1 MRKTNLKKA
10 VACGLL
16 ATMTATLMTGC
27 GGGTSTEGGSGS
39 TGGGSSK
46 KDDGAGQVYFLN
58 FKPEIADAYEAI
70 AKEYTEATGVEVK
83 VVTAASGTYEQ
94 TLKSEIAKADA
105 PTIFQINGPVGYQN
119 WKEYCADLTDTEFYG
134 MLQDPEM
141 AVKDGD
147 AVKAIPYAVEGYG
160 IIYNNAIMDKYFA
173 LEGKASSASSMDDIN
188 NFATLKEVVEDMQSH
203 AADLGI
209 EGVFASTS
217 LSAGNQWRWQT
228 HLANVPFQAEFADS
242 GNDENV
248 ILAGLAMDKVE
259 FKYNEN
265 FKNIFD
271 LYTNNSLT
279 EKGLLGSKSVDD
291 SMAEFALGKCAMVQN
306 GNWAWGQISE
316 VEGNTVKEEDIKMLP
331 IYIGLDGEEKQGLCV
346 GTENYLAIN
355 SNASE
360 ADQKASLDF
369 IQWLFSSPE
378 GKAHVQND
386 LGFITPFN
394 TFSDEEAPTDPLAK
408 EVYNWNGKEGY
419 KSVSWAFA
427 AFPSENFKDI
437 FGDAL
442 LQYVQGSME
451 WNDVVTTVQSAW
463 ETEKAN
469 SASAE

>member
-1 MRKTNLKKA
+1 MRKSNWKKV
-10 VACGLL
+10 VACGML
-16 ATMTATLMTGC
+16 ATMTASLMTGC
-27 GGGTSTEGGSGS
+27 GGGSSTEGGSGS
-39 TGGGSSK
+39 TGGSSK
-46 KDDGAGQVYFLN
+46 KGDGKVYYLN
-58 FKPEIADAYEAI
+58 FKPEIAEAYEAI

-119 WKEYCADLTDTEFYG
+119 WKDYCADLTDTEFYK

-147 AVKAIPYAVEGYG
+147 TVRAIPYAVEGYG

-173 LEGKASSASSMDDIN
+173 LEGKASKASSMDDIN
-188 NFATLKEVVEDMQSH
+188 SFATLKEVVEDMQSH

-242 GNDENV
+242 GNDDNV
-248 ILAGLAMDKVE
+248 ILAGLAMDKID

-271 LYTNNSLT
+271 LYTNNSIT

-306 GNWAWGQISE
+306 GNWAWGQISQ
-316 VEGNTVKEEDIKMLP
+316 VDGNTVKEEDIKMLP
-331 IYIGLDGEEKQGLCV
+331 IYTGLAGEETQGLCV

-369 IQWLFSSPE
+369 IQWLYSSAE
-378 GKAHVQND
+378 GKAHVQNE

-394 TFSDEEAPTDPLAK
+394 TFSEAEAPTDPLAK
-408 EVYNWNGKEGY
+408 EVYNWNGKEGF

-427 AFPSENFKDI
+427 AFPSENFKDV

-451 WNDVVTTVQSAW
+451 WNDVVTTVQSTW